1 MLGPGLSSTVV
12 DMNHYEITTIA
23 GMLNDS
29 LNRDP
34 DLHRSPEWKRTRPTR
49 RARRA
54 LTRQSL
60 RSRT

>member
-1 MLGPGLSSTVV
+1 
-12 DMNHYEITTIA
+12 MNHYEITTIA
-23 GMLNDS
+23 GLLNDS

-34 DLHRSPEWKRTRPTR
+34 DLHRSPEWKRSRQTKRS
-49 RARRA
+49 RRA

>member
-1 MLGPGLSSTVV
+1 MPEAGLSSTVV
-12 DMNHYEITTIA
+12 GMNPYEITTIA

-34 DLHRSPEWKRTRPTR
+34 DLHRSPEWKRSRQTR

-54 LTRQSL
+54 VTRQSL
-60 RSRT
+60 RRRT